1 MIPILYESSETSFSS
16 NGLCRLRDCTS
27 CVVTEER
34 NGIYELDFEY
44 PIDAANFDKI
54 RAGRIIACT
63 HDDSGDVQPFD
74 IVSHSKPINGV
85 VTFHAVHISY
95 RLNGG
100 TTYAKNIN
108 TLSAALAELE
118 ETPQDLQSDF
128 FTFSADFTASAYV
141 AAFDGVPKTIRQYL
155 GGVEGSIL
163 DTFGGEYEFD
173 KFNVVLHRERGTRKD
188 FIIRYGVNM
197 LDYTDEADYSQTFNQ
212 CLPYWIGQNSKGEDT
227 VKIGNIAWDTSAAK
241 YNGRSARVPLD
252 LSDKFETMPTA
263 EQLRTEAL
271 AYIRSNQTYKP
282 QRTITVDFVRMQD
295 YEGYEHFANLLGCK
309 LCDSIRVV
317 FPRYG
322 EDAFYKIV
330 KTEYNV
336 LLDRYN
342 QMELGDLSTS
352 LSDLIGGGSG
362 TFTEGDVLGGLYK
375 ITQMSVS
382 ITGGIT
388 AHSYKSG
395 AYYPIPSNS
404 QVDGYNLAGIVG
416 CSTTNYR
423 IIPHTHYIVDDS
435 TIYAGFSNTAAT
447 SVTSNV
453 NVTFNLLWL
462 KGTEA

>member
-1 MIPILYESSETSFSS
+1 MIPILYESNETSFSS

-44 PIDAANFDKI
+44 PIDAPNFDKI

-108 TLSAALAELE
+108 SLAAALAELE

-141 AAFDGVPKTIRQYL
+141 AAFDGVPKSIRQYL

-173 KFNVVLHRERGTRKD
+173 KFNVILHRERGTRKD
-188 FIIRYGVNM
+188 FIIRYGVN
-197 LDYTDEADYSQTFNQ
+197 LIDYNDETDYSEVFNQ
-212 CLPYWIGQNSKGEDT
+212 CLPYWIGQNAKGEET
-227 VKIGNIAWDTSAAK
+227 VKIGNIAWLNNNPL
-241 YNGRSARVPLD
+241 YNGRGARIPLD

-263 EQLRTEAL
+263 EQLRLEAL
-271 AYIRSNQTYKP
+271 AYMRANQTYTP

-295 YEGYEHFANLLGCK
+295 YEEYGQFANLLSCK

-317 FPRYG
+317 FPQYG

-330 KTEYNV
+330 KAEYNV

-362 TFTEGDVLGGLYK
+362 TFQEGDVLGGLYK
-375 ITQMSVS
+375 ITDMVVTIS
-382 ITGGIT
+382 GGIA
-388 AHSYKSG
+388 AHAREPATSYT
-395 AYYPIPSNS
+395 IPAAS
-404 QVDGYNLAGIVG
+404 QVDGYHLAAISGY
-416 CSTTNYR
+416 STPNYR
-423 IIPHTHYIVDDS
+423 IIPTSHYVVDDS
-435 TIYAGFSNTAAT
+435 TIYAGFSNTT
-447 SVTSNV
+447 DQSVTTDV
-453 NVTFNLLWL
+453 TVTFKLLWL